1 MIKIFVY
8 QLDEKNADIL
18 LDKMSLLSLKEK
30 EKVLKYKYDKDR
42 ALSLAGRLMFFCFA
56 NRYKNDCYKDINYV
70 SADDLKDNLSDA
82 SKNFNKVS
90 LEDFREEYV
99 SDIEISYTD
108 NGKGYI
114 EGDDNIYYSISHSK
128 DTCVCAIADVPVGI
142 DIQEKRKVRENVAK
156 RFFHD
161 KDNEYIYEAKDD
173 ENEYIDRFI
182 KVWTVKE
189 SYIKL
194 TGRGIA
200 GGMNYFYV
208 DFQNNNILDESEQ
221 YTTIHGE
228 IIKSPKTLQTEGSKH
243 FLIEFKEI
251 SIAKY
256 FYCYVSYKV

>member
-56 NRYKNDCYKDINYV
+56 DRYKDDCYKEV
-70 SADDLKDNLSDA
+70 T
-82 SKNFNKVS
+82 KVS
-90 LEDFREEYV
+90 LDDFREEYV
-99 SDIEISYTD
+99 SDIEISYTE

-114 EGDDNIYYSISHSK
+114 EGDDNLYYSISHSK

-173 ENEYIDRFI
+173 ENEFIDRFI

-228 IIKSPKTLQTEGSKH
+228 IIKSTKALQTEGLKD
-243 FLIEFKEI
+243 FLVEFKEI
-251 SIAKY
+251 AIAKY

>member
-56 NRYKNDCYKDINYV
+56 NRYKDDCYKEV
-70 SADDLKDNLSDA
+70 T
-82 SKNFNKVS
+82 KVS
-90 LEDFREEYV
+90 LDDFREEYV
-99 SDIEISYTD
+99 SDIEISYTE

-114 EGDDNIYYSISHSK
+114 EGDDNLYYSISHSK

-173 ENEYIDRFI
+173 ENEFIDRFI

-228 IIKSPKTLQTEGSKH
+228 IIKSPKTLQTEGSKD
-243 FLIEFKEI
+243 FLVEFKEI
-251 SIAKY
+251 AIAKY